1 MQIRSLTLID
11 DHDEQEMYTQQKITY
26 STLITEILK
35 QGVNDVALVSLLL
48 LLTLFLSFSS
58 VSIVDFE

>member
-1 MQIRSLTLID
+1 MQTQSLTLID

-26 STLITEILK
+26 SKLITEILK

-48 LLTLFLSFSS
+48 LTLFTSFSS

>member
-1 MQIRSLTLID
+1 MQTQSLTLID

-26 STLITEILK
+26 SKLITEILK

>member
-1 MQIRSLTLID
+1 MRSLTLID

-26 STLITEILK
+26 SKLITEILK

-48 LLTLFLSFSS
+48 LTLFTSFSS

>member
-26 STLITEILK
+26 SKLITEILK

>member
-1 MQIRSLTLID
+1 MQTQSLTLID
-11 DHDEQEMYTQQKITY
+11 DHDEQEMYTQQKITC
-26 STLITEILK
+26 SKLITEILE

-48 LLTLFLSFSS
+48 LLTYFTSFSS

>member
-26 STLITEILK
+26 SKLITEILK

-48 LLTLFLSFSS
+48 LTLFTSFSS